1 MSDEVKVEVDEG
13 VGTVTIDRPARR
25 NALSIDTTRGLR
37 SAFESLSGDDDVRVV
52 VLTGAGD
59 AAFCAGGDLG
69 DRSGG
74 EGFVD
79 MHESRGEYAELL
91 LEMNRCKSPI
101 IARINGHAL
110 GGGLGLA
117 LSADLAV
124 AAADATLGTP
134 EIKVGLFPMMVLAVM
149 QRNIPR
155 KSAMDMI
162 LTGRR
167 LSADEAS
174 EIGMV
179 NDVVEADG
187 LDARVD
193 ERVDSITDF
202 SPAVLAM
209 GRRAYYETQ
218 DMSFEEALRSLH
230 RSLTINTLTEDAAEG
245 ISAFLEKRD
254 PEWKGK

>member
-1 MSDEVKVEVDEG
+1 MSDEVKLEVDEG
-13 VGTVTIDRPARR
+13 VGTVTIDRPSRR
-25 NALSIDTTRGLR
+25 NALSIDTTAALR
-37 SAFESLSGDDDVRVV
+37 EAIESCSEDDAVRVV
-52 VLTGAGD
+52 VITGAGD

-74 EGFVD
+74 DGFVD

-91 LEMNRCKSPI
+91 LAMNRCKAPI

-124 AAADATLGTP
+124 ATNEATLGTP

-149 QRNIPR
+149 QRNVPR
-155 KSAMDMI
+155 KDAMDMI

-167 LSADEAS
+167 LTADEAAD
-174 EIGMV
+174 IGMI
-179 NDVVEADG
+179 NDVVEPDE
-187 LDARVD
+187 LDARVE
-193 ERVDSITDF
+193 ERVESITDF

-218 DMSFEEALRSLH
+218 DMSFEQALRTLH

-254 PEWKGK
+254 PEWKGR

>member
-1 MSDEVKVEVDEG
+1 
-13 VGTVTIDRPARR
+13 VTIDRPSRR
-25 NALSIDTTRGLR
+25 NALSIDTTAALR
-37 SAFESLSGDDDVRVV
+37 EAIESCSEDDAVRVV
-52 VLTGAGD
+52 VITGAGD

-74 EGFVD
+74 DGFVD

-91 LEMNRCKSPI
+91 LAMNRCKAPI

-124 AAADATLGTP
+124 ATNEATLGTP

-149 QRNIPR
+149 QRNVPR
-155 KSAMDMI
+155 KDAMDMI

-167 LSADEAS
+167 LTADEAAD
-174 EIGMV
+174 IGMI
-179 NDVVEADG
+179 NDVVEPDE
-187 LDARVD
+187 LDARVE
-193 ERVDSITDF
+193 ERVESITDF

-218 DMSFEEALRSLH
+218 DMSFEQALRTLH

-254 PEWKGK
+254 PEWKGR

>member
-1 MSDEVKVEVDEG
+1 MSDEVKLEVDEG
-13 VGTVTIDRPARR
+13 VGTVTIDRPSRR
-25 NALSIDTTRGLR
+25 NALSIDTTAALR
-37 SAFESLSGDDDVRVV
+37 EAIESCSEDDAVRVV
-52 VLTGAGD
+52 VITGAGD

-74 EGFVD
+74 DGFVD

-91 LEMNRCKSPI
+91 LAMNRCKAPI

-124 AAADATLGTP
+124 ATNEATLGTP

-149 QRNIPR
+149 QRNVPR
-155 KSAMDMI
+155 KDAMDMI

-167 LSADEAS
+167 LTADEAAD
-174 EIGMV
+174 IGMI
-179 NDVVEADG
+179 NDVVAPDK
-187 LDARVD
+187 LDARVE
-193 ERVDSITDF
+193 ERVESITDF

-218 DMSFEEALRSLH
+218 DMSFEQALRTLH

-254 PEWKGK
+254 PEWKGR